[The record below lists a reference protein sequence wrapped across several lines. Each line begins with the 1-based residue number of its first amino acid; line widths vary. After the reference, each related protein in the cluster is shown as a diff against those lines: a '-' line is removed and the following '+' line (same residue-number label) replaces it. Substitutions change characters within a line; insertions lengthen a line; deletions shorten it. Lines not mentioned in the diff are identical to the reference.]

1 MTKTVSLKS
10 VLAAVGA
17 VAVLGAAGFAQ
28 AQAVPN
34 TPQIKFDP
42 MAEHPPIP
50 AGLNA
55 SCTKAPDSG
64 YQASTTCPVIYYG
77 TAKTWI
83 YSYNDNR
90 SSFALVTY
98 GANGAVL
105 RNVEYPGGRYV
116 FDAFSDDHGQKI
128 TIIGQAKA
136 AVMVSWSDLPH

>member
-1 MTKTVSLKS
+1 MAKIITLKS
-10 VLAAVGA
+10 MLA
-17 VAVLGAAGFAQ
+17 VAGVVATLGATAAQ

-42 MAEHPPIP
+42 IGEHPAPP

-55 SCTKAPDSG
+55 SCTKQPDSG

-77 TAKTWI
+77 STKTWI
-83 YSYNDNR
+83 YSYDDNR
-90 SSFALVTY
+90 VSFALVTY

-105 RNVEYPGGRYV
+105 RNVEYPGARYV

-128 TIIGQAKA
+128 TIIGQAKGS
-136 AVMVSWSDLPH
+136 VMVNWSDLPH

>member
-1 MTKTVSLKS
+1 MAKTALKTM
-10 VLAAVGA
+10 LAAVG
-17 VAVLGAAGFAQ
+17 VAAALGATGTAQ

-42 MAEHPPIP
+42 IGDHPTPP

-55 SCTKAPDSG
+55 SCTKTPDSG

-77 TAKTWI
+77 SAKTWI

-105 RNVEYPGGRYV
+105 RNVEYPGARYV

-136 AVMVSWSDLPH
+136 SVVVNWSDLPH